1 MTRLEQITA
10 LVAASNNEE
19 LIRWWKQFTECARK
33 MRLAQRLASKSKTT
47 VDKEKAEDFEKWFDN
62 ALLDQKGMFE

>member
-33 MRLAQRLASKSKTT
+33 MRLAQRLALKSKTT